1 MVFEFI
7 TKYFTFLVNCRWY
20 NTTIQTEG
28 VTTLN
33 DSKIIEALCL
43 ATPYIHKVLKGE
55 AIVAVADKQKDTVE
69 CYLAGRKVDSGYRN
83 GQKVNPGDNNVYTAF
98 RGKNADVYIDK
109 SVYGVPIKAFAFPV
123 YENSKVVGALAI
135 GLPVE
140 NEEKMK
146 GYMETMH
153 SIIESLQDRVHII
166 ASHSEEL
173 SATSEEIK
181 AQSEHALADSERT
194 NGITVLIKNISQ
206 QTNLLGL
213 NASIEAAR
221 AGQHGA
227 GFNIVAQ
234 EVRKLSS
241 QTASATDQIDDSLVS
256 IKRNIESLKTSMGQ
270 ISEAS
275 SEQAHLVQD
284 FSDIIDELNNL
295 STEMSAFLKD
305 AL

>member
-1 MVFEFI
+1 MHKLAEKMADCLKAKV
-7 TKYFTFLVNCRWY
+7 
-20 NTTIQTEG
+20 EG
-28 VTTLN
+28 MGIDNIEGAALEELGKWV
-33 DSKIIEALCL
+33 DIIKEIACYDKDMRIIKGMDEA
-43 ATPYIHKVLKGE
+43 E
-55 AIVAVADKQKDTVE
+55 
-69 CYLAGRKVDSGYRN
+69 
-83 GQKVNPGDNNVYTAF
+83 
-98 RGKNADVYIDK
+98 
-109 SVYGVPIKAFAFPV
+109 
-123 YENSKVVGALAI
+123 
-135 GLPVE
+135 E

-153 SIIESLQDRVHII
+153 GIIASLQDRVHII

-181 AQSEHALADSERT
+181 VQSEHALADSERT

-241 QTASATDQIDDSLVS
+241 QTASATDQIDDSLMS

-284 FSDIIDELNNL
+284 FSDIIDELNQL
-295 STEMSAFLKD
+295 STEMSTFLKK